1 MPDVPARWHATSS
14 LTAAHFRRRLRQGVS
29 TTDDLFAGP
38 RAETATIPAGRI
50 AWAISRRLLGATD
63 DALLA
68 DGPRH
73 PSADS

>member
-1 MPDVPARWHATSS
+1 LQLWVT
-14 LTAAHFRRRLRQGVS
+14 

-38 RAETATIPAGRI
+38 RAETAKIQAGRI

-68 DGPRH
+68 DGPIHRRRV
-73 PSADS
+73 ADVQSGGARGD